1 MILSRGR
8 QVLEIE
14 AKAILSLMDRL
25 DEGFERAVRVLHD
38 CRGRVVVTGMG
49 KSGLIGRKIAATL
62 ASIGVPSVFLHP
74 AEGIH
79 GDLGMLA
86 RGDAVVALSNSGETA
101 ELLAILPAIKRL
113 ETPLI
118 SLTGN
123 PHSSLAK
130 ASDVVLDVSV
140 AEEACPLALAP
151 TSSTTA
157 ALALGDALAM
167 ALLEYKGVS
176 PEDFARYH
184 PGGALGRRL
193 LLTVEQLMHRD
204 GQIPKVAPDTA
215 LRDVIYEISSK
226 KLGMTTVVDRAGR
239 LLGVVTDGDLRRV
252 LEKGGDDLL
261 QRPARAVMTLRPK
274 TIAASA
280 LAAEALAHMERF
292 SITSLVV
299 ADASGRV
306 EGVVHLHDLLKAG
319 IA

>member
-1 MILSRGR
+1 MILARGR

-25 DEGFERAVRVLHD
+25 DERFDRAVRVLHD
-38 CRGRVVVTGMG
+38 CRGRIIVTGMG

-62 ASIGVPSVFLHP
+62 ASIGAPSAFLHP

-79 GDLGMLA
+79 GDLGMLS
-86 RGDAVVALSNSGETA
+86 RGDAVVALSNSGETD
-101 ELLAILPAIKRL
+101 ELLAIVPAIKRL
-113 ETPLI
+113 QLPLI

-123 PHSSLAK
+123 PRSSLAK

-167 ALLEYKGVS
+167 ALLEHRGVR

-204 GQIPKVAPDTA
+204 DHVPKVGPDTL

-226 KLGMTTVVDRAGR
+226 KLGMTTVVDPSGR

-252 LEKGGDDLL
+252 LEQGGDNLL
-261 QRPARAVMTLRPK
+261 ARTAGTVMTVRPK
-274 TIAASA
+274 TILSSA
-280 LAAEALAHMERF
+280 LAAEGLALMERF
-292 SITSLVV
+292 AITALVV
-299 ADASGRV
+299 ADANGRV